1 MILIKEKYCSTV
13 DLSKFKSYKKNILND
28 IILLKVKANITLTEL
43 LIYVKINNIDITN
56 RLSVSTLQPLIH

>member
-28 IILLKVKANITLTEL
+28 IILLKVKPNITLTEL
-43 LIYVKINNIDITN
+43 LIYVKIK
-56 RLSVSTLQPLIH
+56 